1 MIWLYMYIFPEEWP
15 RYKAGDNE
23 IGYGWKRV
31 GYMRPHNWASHNAG
45 NLIVRKRA

>member
-1 MIWLYMYIFPEEWP
+1 MIWLYMYIYPEEWP
-15 RYKAGDNE
+15 RYKAE
-23 IGYGWKRV
+23 GWKRV